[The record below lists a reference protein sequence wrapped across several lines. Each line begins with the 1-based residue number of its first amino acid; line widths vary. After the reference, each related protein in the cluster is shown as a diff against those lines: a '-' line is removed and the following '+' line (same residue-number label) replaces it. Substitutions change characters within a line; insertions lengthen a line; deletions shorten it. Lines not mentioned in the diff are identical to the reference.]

1 MRRCAAVL
9 ACAFALGLLAAGKG
23 QPVHIDPRLAS
34 GGWLSR
40 FNEWRAAEGL
50 SQLTENTTWSAGDYD
65 HAVYMVKNDLVTHY
79 ETAGTPYYTTAGDTA
94 ARNSN
99 IYVSSTTATTDEQA
113 IDWWMQAPFHA
124 MGMMDPRLTSTG
136 FGSYRE
142 VKSGWDMGAAVD
154 TLRGNSFTGGSFP
167 VYFPGN
173 GTSVPLTSYGGGE
186 FPDPLQA
193 CSGYSAPTGLPAFVE
208 LGGNVSTT
216 VTAHSFTGNGVALR
230 HCVIDSTNA
239 SLSSYLTS
247 RGGVIVIPQAPLTP
261 GVNYTVSLTVNGTAY
276 SWSFTVNST
285 GSIGVQLP
293 SGWTSLG
300 GITTSAIAAS
310 SWGSARTDIFIRG
323 SDLALWHRMWNGT
336 SWSSWESLG
345 GVLESAPAAVSWGA
359 NQIDVFV
366 RGHDNALWHRSWNGT
381 AWSGWGS
388 LGGVITS
395 APTVSSWGTGRLDV
409 FARGQDNALWH
420 KDWSSTYW
428 SSWQSLGGVIAADP
442 GAVSSAANRID
453 LFVRGQDSA
462 LWQRSWDGV
471 AWSSWTSDGGILTSG
486 PGVAS
491 CASGHLDVY
500 GAGADYA
507 LYRTGFNGTWGAW
520 QKYTGYWTMAP
531 GVICPTGTTTE
542 SVFEMAID
550 GSVGTFTAPGT

>member
-1 MRRCAAVL
+1 ML
-9 ACAFALGLLAAGKG
+9 ACGIALGLVAVYSGHP
-23 QPVHIDPRLAS
+23 QPVRIDPKLTS
-34 GGWLSR
+34 GGWLTR
-40 FNEWRAAEGL
+40 FNQWRAEAGV

-79 ETAGTPYYTTAGDTA
+79 ETAGTPYYTAAGDTA
-94 ARNSN
+94 ARDSN

-124 MGMMDPRLTSTG
+124 MGMMDPRLTATG

-154 TLRGNSFTGGSFP
+154 VLRGNSFTGGTFP

-173 GTSVPLTSYGGGE
+173 GTTVPLTSYAGGE

-193 CSGYSAPTGLPAFVE
+193 CAGYSAPTGLPAFVE

-216 VTAHSFTGNGVALR
+216 VTAHSFTGNGVALP

-247 RGGVIVIPQAPLTP
+247 RGGVIVVPQQPLTP
-261 GVNYTVSLTVNGTAY
+261 GVNYTVSLTVNGSPY
-276 SWSFTVNST
+276 QWSFTVNAT

-293 SGWTSLG
+293 SGWQSLG

-310 SWGSARTDIFIRG
+310 SWGSSRTDIFIRG
-323 SDLALWHRMWNGT
+323 SDGALWQRTWNGT
-336 SWSSWESLG
+336 AWSSWTSLG
-345 GVLESAPAAVSWGA
+345 GVLASAPAAVSWGA

-366 RGHDNALWHRSWNGT
+366 RGQDNALWHRAWNGT
-381 AWSGWGS
+381 SWSGWQS

-395 APTVSSWGTGRLDV
+395 APTVSSWGAGRLDV
-409 FARGQDNALWH
+409 FVRGQDNALWH

-442 GAVSSAANRID
+442 GAVSSTANRID

-471 AWSSWTSDGGILTSG
+471 AWSGWTSDGGILTSG

-507 LYRTGFNGTWGAW
+507 LYRTGFNGTWGSW
-520 QKYTGYWTMAP
+520 QRYLGYWTMAP
-531 GVICPTGTTTE
+531 GVICPPGTTTE
-542 SVFEMAID
+542 SVFEMAVD
-550 GSVGTFTAPGT
+550 GSVGTFTVPGT